1 MEETFIGR
9 SPRNRGWGEVCLTV
23 AVTRVREASLRRRGE
38 LGSAAAMIEERQAWM
53 AARTTSGESETST
66 FWCVVSVSTVS
77 GVESMLMIRSG
88 LR

>member
-1 MEETFIGR
+1 
-9 SPRNRGWGEVCLTV
+9 
-23 AVTRVREASLRRRGE
+23 
-38 LGSAAAMIEERQAWM
+38 MIEERQAWM
-53 AARTTSGESETST
+53 AERTTSGESETST